1 MLEVNLYNY
10 CFHFLIQFFIQ
21 LILCSFLLA
30 SKIKLIQNLQLIKSF
45 SITSQEKCILDNN
58 FIESQNT

>member
-10 CFHFLIQFFIQ
+10 CLNFLIQFFIL

-30 SKIKLIQNLQLIKSF
+30 SKIKLIQNLQLIKSSSF
-45 SITSQEKCILDNN
+45 ANQDKYILDNN
-58 FIESQNT
+58 FIEF